1 MSSAE
6 PRPGLGARRQRRPHP
21 ALPQSVT
28 ERSEP
33 TSTGAPEATPTDL
46 HPQVMLCVRVSRSL
60 RQRFKLVALQ
70 TGRSVQDLVAEAIE
84 TECRRHGV

>member
-1 MSSAE
+1 
-6 PRPGLGARRQRRPHP
+6 
-21 ALPQSVT
+21 
-28 ERSEP
+28 
-33 TSTGAPEATPTDL
+33 
-46 HPQVMLCVRVSRSL
+46 MLCVRVSRSL